1 MKFRLK
7 AIGLTVAVAVV
18 LTACGGGGG
27 GSTTTSATPSTLGG
41 TAAVGFPII
50 GAVVHVTCASGS
62 ALISQPTSAT
72 GAWQVTLSGQTFPCA
87 AEATGGTINNV
98 VNTTAY
104 HSIALNSGILNVTSL
119 TDLVVANMVQSAT
132 LSSWFTALISSALA
146 QIDAAKIT
154 TAMNLVQTQLS
165 LVQLGTTIDPMTSSF
180 TPAAGSVL
188 DDTLTALRIALA
200 NASLTHASLLTD
212 VSAGASFKAPS
223 GFATSIVNAYLGT
236 TSGATTAAGGSTN
249 TGTNSTTGLA
259 SNGTPSFV
267 RANCSLIK
275 PDANTYIGCA
285 GNAVANFTSL
295 SMVDAT
301 DGQTCTASYSNGTL
315 TVTKGSL
322 TIAALLNREMFDGLT
337 TWGSGTSETLAT
349 LVPFTMNSGT
359 ATVVVSSTTIK
370 WNAAGVIKNIAGTA
384 STANLTAGSSVDQKL
399 SCTQP

>member
-180 TPAAGSVL
+180 TPAAGSVM

-212 VSAGASFKAPS
+212 VSAGASFTAPT
-223 GFATSIVNAYLGT
+223 GFATRIVAAYMGT
-236 TSGATTAAGGSTN
+236 TSGTTAAGSGAVGTSN
-249 TGTNSTTGLA
+249 TTSGTAT
-259 SNGTPSFV
+259 NGTPTIA
-267 RANCSLIK
+267 RANCSALNFG
-275 PDANTYIGCA
+275 ANNYMRCSA
-285 GNAVANFTSL
+285 NAVANFSV
-295 SMVDAT
+295 SMIDAT
-301 DGQTCTASYSNGTL
+301 DHQTCIASYSNGTL
-315 TVTKGSL
+315 TVSKGQLSVASSINGDL
-322 TIAALLNREMFDGLT
+322 VDSMT
-337 TWGSGTSETLAT
+337 TFGSGATETISTLQSFTLGGNVASAISVSTSSLQ
-349 LVPFTMNSGT
+349 
-359 ATVVVSSTTIK
+359 
-370 WNAAGVIKNIAGTA
+370 WNAAGALKNIQGQ
-384 STANLTAGSSVDQKL
+384 SQVGSNAAQQL